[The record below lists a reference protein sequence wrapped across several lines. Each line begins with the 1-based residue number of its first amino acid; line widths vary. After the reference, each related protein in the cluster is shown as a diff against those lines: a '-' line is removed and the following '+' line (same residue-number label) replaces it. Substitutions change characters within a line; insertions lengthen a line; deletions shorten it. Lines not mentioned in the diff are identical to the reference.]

1 VKRRTEKVYTK
12 VCKGRLNR
20 GGRGGE
26 GRNYDERKRRK
37 IREIIS
43 GIYENDVSFYRAEPQ
58 LSVNQV
64 DDDDDDDRD
73 ETTTTT
79 TAITC
84 RDSAEG
90 WEEWEG

>member
-1 VKRRTEKVYTK
+1 VVHDRKGEVKRRTEKVYTK

-73 ETTTTT
+73 DDNVP
-79 TAITC
+79 
-84 RDSAEG
+84 R
-90 WEEWEG
+90 